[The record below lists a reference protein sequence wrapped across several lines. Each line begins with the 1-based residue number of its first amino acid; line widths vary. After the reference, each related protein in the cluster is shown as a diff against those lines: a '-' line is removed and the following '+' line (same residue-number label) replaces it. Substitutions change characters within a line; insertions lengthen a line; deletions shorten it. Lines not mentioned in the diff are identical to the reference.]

1 MGKRDRDVLY
11 EGKQR
16 EREKGTQPNLR
27 VHLSGGS
34 SLSNCPCS
42 TSCIKEAFNELEAPA
57 ITLHLP
63 PSDVNTRL
71 FVDSVTKCVNCTLPK
86 QILFFQPLLHV

>member
-1 MGKRDRDVLY
+1 MGQSRKTFGAEVDRGQWLIPPESSRRDGVGKRDRDVLY

-63 PSDVNTRL
+63 PD
-71 FVDSVTKCVNCTLPK
+71 
-86 QILFFQPLLHV
+86 